1 MGVQNNHT
9 KRSEE
14 SWLLKFQTGI
24 KASSECG
31 CPLSMPWELETELKS
46 NTLISPVEK
55 CPRQDSTQAVSW
67 LQLTALPR
75 PTVTARTATG
85 SSENCSIVKT
95 GCKRGYS
102 WNYGAQKEGG
112 IVKVIT
118 IIKEKA
124 HTLHGDCRQASPRK
138 ETTNRRLQLI
148 KTQIHSRQVSLY
160 SECRWRS
167 FLLENGLESVSPR
180 VWTQRPL

>member
-1 MGVQNNHT
+1 
-9 KRSEE
+9 
-14 SWLLKFQTGI
+14 
-24 KASSECG
+24 
-31 CPLSMPWELETELKS
+31 MPWELETELKS

-55 CPRQDSTQAVSW
+55 CPRQDSTPAVSW

-75 PTVTARTATG
+75 PTVTATTG
-85 SSENCSIVKT
+85 TGRYGNCSIVKT

-102 WNYGAQKEGG
+102 WNYGAEKEGV

-148 KTQIHSRQVSLY
+148 KTQIHSREVSLY
-160 SECRWRS
+160 SECWWHS
-167 FLLENGLESVSPR
+167 FLLEKGLERVSPR
-180 VWTQRPL
+180 VWTQRPLQLCSTGTGCISSCLYSMSA